1 MNRLQKKRKLSP
13 YGAVVGTVLG
23 IYVISM
29 IAMFLWALNAS
40 LKTVESFDF
49 DTAGLTKDFAF
60 ENYVAAFFNGFK
72 KEIPAGT
79 STRWVY
85 IEEMFLNS
93 LLYAGGGAFCQMVCT
108 CVVAYLTAKYD
119 NRFSR
124 FLHNVIIVTMILPIV
139 GALPSQVQIMDFLHL
154 RNSMVGMWIM
164 KFGFTN
170 IYYLIFYGAFK
181 SLSWGYAEAAI
192 IDGANHFQVFFRIMM
207 PLVKSLMGV
216 VFLVFFIEYWN
227 DYQVPML
234 FLEDQPVLSLGLFE
248 FFKSYDQQLST
259 PVVKI
264 AGGVIVLMPLL
275 IMFIA
280 FKDKLMGNL
289 TEGGIKG

>member
-1 MNRLQKKRKLSP
+1 MKKPKRLSP
-13 YGAVVGTVLG
+13 YGVTVGTLLG
-23 IYVISM
+23 IYVASI
-29 IAMFLWALNAS
+29 IIMFLWAINSS

-49 DTAGLTKDFAF
+49 DTVGITKDFAF
-60 ENYVAAFFNGFK
+60 SNYIAAFFNGFK
-72 KEIPAGT
+72 KEVPAGEV
-79 STRWVY
+79 TRWVY

-93 LLYAGGGAFCQMVCT
+93 LLYAGGGALCQTWCT

-119 NRFSR
+119 NPFSR
-124 FLHNVIIVTMILPIV
+124 LLHNVIIVTMILPIV

-154 RNSMVGMWIM
+154 RNTMVGMWIM

-181 SLSWGYAEAAI
+181 SISWGYAEAAI
-192 IDGANHFQVFFRIMM
+192 IDGANHFQVFFKVML

-227 DYQVPML
+227 DYQTPML
-234 FLEDQPVLSLGLFE
+234 FLDDQPVLSLGLFE
-248 FFKSYDQQLST
+248 FFKSYDQELST

-275 IMFIA
+275 VLFMI

-289 TEGGIKG
+289 TEGGIKS

>member
-1 MNRLQKKRKLSP
+1 MRKPKRLSP
-13 YGAVVGTVLG
+13 YGAVVGSLLG
-23 IYVISM
+23 VYVASI
-29 IAMFLWALNAS
+29 IIMFLWAINSS

-49 DTAGLTKDFAF
+49 DTVGVTKDFAF
-60 ENYVAAFFNGFK
+60 NNYVAAFFNGFK
-72 KEIPAGT
+72 KEVPSGDA
-79 STRWVY
+79 TRWVY
-85 IEEMFLNS
+85 IEEMFRNS
-93 LLYAGGGAFCQMVCT
+93 LLYAGGGALCQTWCT
-108 CVVAYLTAKYD
+108 CLVAYLTAKYD
-119 NRFSR
+119 NPFSR
-124 FLHNVIIVTMILPIV
+124 LLHNIIIITMILPIV

-154 RNSMVGMWIM
+154 RNTMIGAWIM

-181 SLSWGYAEAAI
+181 GISWGYAEAAI
-192 IDGANHFQVFFRIMM
+192 IDGANHFQVFFKVML

-234 FLEDQPVLSLGLFE
+234 FLEDKPVLSLGLFE
-248 FFKSYDQQLST
+248 FFKSYDQELST

-275 IMFIA
+275 VLFLM

-289 TEGGIKG
+289 TEGGIKS

>member
-1 MNRLQKKRKLSP
+1 MRKPNRLSP
-13 YGAVVGTVLG
+13 YGAIVGTVLG
-23 IYVISM
+23 VYVLSM
-29 IAMFLWALNAS
+29 IAMFLWALNTS
-40 LKTVESFDF
+40 LKTVDSFDF
-49 DTAGLTKDFAF
+49 DTIGLTKDFAF
-60 ENYVAAFFNGFK
+60 ENYATAYLNGFA
-72 KEIPAGT
+72 KEVPSADG
-79 STRWVY
+79 TRWVY

-93 LLYAGGGAFCQMVCT
+93 LLYAGGGAFCQMICS

-119 NRFSR
+119 NPFSR
-124 FLHNVIIVTMILPIV
+124 LLHNVIIITMILPIV

-154 RNSMVGMWIM
+154 RNTMVGMWIM

-181 SLSWGYAEAAI
+181 STSWGYAEAAI

-207 PLVKSLMGV
+207 PLVKPLMGV

-234 FLEDQPVLSLGLFE
+234 FLDDQPVLSLGLFE
-248 FFKSYDQQLST
+248 FFKSFEQELST
-259 PVVKI
+259 PVVKT

-275 IMFIA
+275 ILFIA